1 MLSFKCRDVGF
12 DCKYIVKEDNDTEI
26 IKKVIEHGKIDH
38 NLKQDDFTS
47 SLVENIKD
55 KIKTVDKTD

>member
-12 DCKYIVKEDNDTEI
+12 DCNYIVNEENDTEI
-26 IKKVIEHGKIDH
+26 IKKVMGHGKRDH

-47 SLVENIKD
+47 SLLE
-55 KIKTVDKTD
+55 KIRGKIQTVD